1 MKPAI
6 EEGSLEAGGL
16 RFRFLAAGPA
26 GGQPALLL
34 HGFPEGA
41 ESWLPQLEALG
52 ESGYRAL
59 ATDLRGYG
67 GSDCPAGVDHYR
79 LESLVGDVAAMARA
93 MGPPVHL
100 AGHDWG
106 AAVGWA
112 LACGQPE
119 LVRSWAALSV
129 PHLAALAEASRE
141 DEDQQ
146 RRSSYIQLF
155 LQTDKA
161 EEVLSA
167 DGFARLRRMF
177 SGGYEAVPK
186 PVVDRYVESLSRP
199 YRLTAGLNYYRA
211 NLGGQAWTGLGH
223 GLAPARVP
231 TMLIWG
237 DQDPALGRRAV
248 ESTAQHVLAQYKLE
262 VLEGAGHWLQFERPA
277 EVSALL
283 MRHFDSQ

>member
-1 MKPAI
+1 MKPGI
-6 EEGSLEAGGL
+6 EEGRLEAGALG
-16 RFRFLAAGPA
+16 FRFLAAGPA
-26 GGQPALLL
+26 GGPPALLL

-52 ESGYRAL
+52 ERGYRAL
-59 ATDLRGYG
+59 APDLRGYG
-67 GSDCPAGVDHYR
+67 GSDCPVGVEHYR
-79 LESLVGDVAAMARA
+79 LEHLVEDVAAMAQA

-112 LACGQPE
+112 FACGQPD

-129 PHLAALAEASRE
+129 PHLAALAQASRE

-146 RRSSYIQLF
+146 QRSSYIQLF
-155 LQTDKA
+155 LQTGKA

-167 DGFARLRRMF
+167 EGFARLRRMF
-177 SGGYEAVPK
+177 SGGSDAVPK
-186 PVVDRYVESLSRP
+186 WVVDQYAESLSRP

-211 NLGGQAWTGLGH
+211 NLSGQAWTGLGPS
-223 GLAPARVP
+223 LEPARVP

-237 DQDPALGRRAV
+237 DQDPALGRRGV
-248 ESTAQHVLAQYKLE
+248 ESTGQHVEAPYTLE
-262 VLEGAGHWLQFERPA
+262 ILEGAGHWLQFERPDQ
-277 EVSALL
+277 VSALL